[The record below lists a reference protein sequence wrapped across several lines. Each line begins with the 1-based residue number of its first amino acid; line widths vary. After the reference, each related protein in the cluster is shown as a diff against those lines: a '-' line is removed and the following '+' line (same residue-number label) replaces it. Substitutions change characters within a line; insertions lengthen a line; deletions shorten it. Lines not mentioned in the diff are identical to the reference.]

1 MTMKDLGII
10 AWAIV
15 LSYLFFNEV
24 FWYIWG
30 GTLAVGIGLGIYQI
44 KKNKKR

>member
-15 LSYLFFNEV
+15 LSYLFLMRYF
-24 FWYIWG
+24 
-30 GTLAVGIGLGIYQI
+30 GISGVVLLQWELV
-44 KKNKKR
+44 